1 MIGLSMMK
9 ILRLKTLQNN
19 QKMMNSNLVEMNQ
32 NNQEKQEK
40 IMTTELIDLQEISQ
54 KLLNNPAIIESAKKQ
69 KTLIKASNICNKI
82 PSLKSLG
89 DLPLISIGLNRQGN
103 LQALTIC
110 LYQEDKK
117 AVFCLPDL
125 NASVTD
131 LLSLESFKTGK
142 QGFAIATNRDKSI
155 RLKIAISNSLGHL
168 AELEFEDKLGIEGIA
183 KNLDLSWLKERPIL
197 EIPLKSLEQNI
208 VYSITRIGHFSKQF
222 KTPLIDVKDESGN
235 QFFNVITNS
244 FLARYADEIG
254 KKFKITSIVEETQK
268 IKGKTQKITKVNV
281 LPLDGLDF
289 SEF

>member
-1 MIGLSMMK
+1 
-9 ILRLKTLQNN
+9 
-19 QKMMNSNLVEMNQ
+19 MNSNLVEINQ
-32 NNQEKQEK
+32 ETQENNQEKQEK
-40 IMTTELIDLQEISQ
+40 IMTTELIDLSEIAQ
-54 KLLNNPAIIESAKKQ
+54 KLLNNPTIIESAKKQ

-110 LYQEDKK
+110 LYRDGQK
-117 AVFCLPDL
+117 AIFCLPDL
-125 NASVTD
+125 NATVTD
-131 LLSLESFKTGK
+131 ELILQAFKTGK
-142 QGFAIATNRDKSI
+142 QGFAIACNRDKTF
-155 RLKIAISNSLGHL
+155 RLKTAISNSLGHL
-168 AELEFEDKLGIEGIA
+168 SELEFEDESGIEGIA
-183 KNLDLSWLKERPIL
+183 EKLDISWLKERPIL

-235 QFFNVITNS
+235 ELFNVITNS

-254 KKFKITSIVEETQK
+254 KKFKIISIVEESQK

-281 LPLDGLDF
+281 LPLDGKDF
-289 SEF
+289 SSFSL